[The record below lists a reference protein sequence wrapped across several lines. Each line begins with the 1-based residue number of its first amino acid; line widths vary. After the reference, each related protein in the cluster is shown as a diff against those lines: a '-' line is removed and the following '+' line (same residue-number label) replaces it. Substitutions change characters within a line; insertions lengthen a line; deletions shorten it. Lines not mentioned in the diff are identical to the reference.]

1 MRTKAPGNGL
11 LAALVAFAVAGAT
24 GCATIP
30 PERCATMDWHQ
41 LGIEDGQAGFG
52 SSRIVRHRE
61 ACARVKVVPDTS
73 AWEAGRAIGLRDYCQ
88 LPNALEQ
95 GLARHGYEDVCDD
108 PDFERLYRAA
118 RRVGDAR
125 YQIEFTD
132 GEIDWRE
139 RELLTDRKLSDKRR
153 GELRAEIR
161 SLERERDRARDDRWE
176 AELALDRVRR
186 DLGI

>member
-1 MRTKAPGNGL
+1 
-11 LAALVAFAVAGAT
+11 
-24 GCATIP
+24 
-30 PERCATMDWHQ
+30 MDWHQ
-41 LGIEDGQAGFG
+41 LGIEDGRSGFG
-52 SSRIVRHRE
+52 PSRIVRHRE
-61 ACARVKVVPDTS
+61 SCARANVVPDAS

-88 LPNALEQ
+88 LPNALER
-95 GLARHGYEDVCDD
+95 GLARHGYEGVCDD
-108 PDFERLYRAA
+108 PEFERLYRAA

-125 YQIEFTD
+125 YQTEFTD

-139 RELLTDRKLSDKRR
+139 RELLTNKKLSGKRR
-153 GELRAEIR
+153 GELHADIR